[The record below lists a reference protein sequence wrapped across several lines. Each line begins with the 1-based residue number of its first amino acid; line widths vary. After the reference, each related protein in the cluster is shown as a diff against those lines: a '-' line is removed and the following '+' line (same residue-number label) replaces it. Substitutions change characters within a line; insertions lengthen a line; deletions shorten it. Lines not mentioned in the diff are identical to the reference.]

1 MAHST
6 LARPESDLSLVLNS
20 FITRIVNKPVLGRC
34 SFVSPESSRG
44 ACDGGHEC
52 GVKATVHDLQS
63 DREFCAGHFR
73 AVLIL
78 RALEV
83 GRG

>member
-1 MAHST
+1 MAFET
-6 LARPESDLSLVLNS
+6 LARPEADLSAVLSS
-20 FITRIVNKPVLGRC
+20 FIEKILHKPVLGRC

-52 GVKATVHDLQS
+52 GVKATVHDLES